1 MRPAFRRA
9 LFVSG
14 VLVACASVSA
24 ARLDRAGE
32 ILAQAREAIGG
43 EARLRAVTSLS
54 LKASERR
61 TGSSV
66 YVTRAGA
73 ARMDN
78 RETQSDVEIQIALPA
93 RYVLTRTWPGSV
105 GQHFSG
111 ILGDR
116 LIGETSSMGET
127 TPDRFIGGPDL
138 VARVATQRVRELLR
152 YMLAWL
158 LMAPDQYNVQFS
170 DAGEADAA
178 NGRAD
183 VLDAKGAY
191 DFAARLFFD
200 KQTHHLLMLNYQEPP
215 RQASAAAAPA
225 PPTRPPEKGEPLFRS
240 IEAPPTS
247 WGNMQIRLADYR
259 PVDGIMLPHHMTI
272 DEGSV
277 REWRVSRFEVNP
289 ALNWKR
295 FERR

>member
-1 MRPAFRRA
+1 MGPAFRRA
-9 LFVSG
+9 LFVSA
-14 VLVACASVSA
+14 VVVACASVPE
-24 ARLDRAGE
+24 ARPDRAGD

-78 RETQSDVEIQIALPA
+78 REMQSDVEIQIALPDKFILA
-93 RYVLTRTWPGSV
+93 RTPVGSTS
-105 GQHFSG
+105 QHFSG
-111 ILGDR
+111 ILGGR
-116 LIGETSSMGET
+116 LIAEASSMGGT
-127 TPDRFIGGPDL
+127 TPTLFIGGPDL
-138 VARVATQRVRELLR
+138 VARVATQRVREFLR
-152 YMLAWL
+152 FTLAWL
-158 LMAPDQYNVQFS
+158 LMAPDQYSVQFS
-170 DAGEADAA
+170 DAGEADTA

-200 KQTHHLLMLNYQEPP
+200 KQTHRLLMLEYREPP
-215 RQASAAAAPA
+215 RAAPA
-225 PPTRPPEKGEPLFRS
+225 ADADAPQTRPPDKGEPLFRS
-240 IEAPPTS
+240 IEAPPTRP
-247 WGNMQIRLADYR
+247 GNMQIRLADHR
-259 PVDGIMLPHHMTI
+259 PVDGIMLPHQMTI
-272 DEGSV
+272 DAGSV
-277 REWRVSRFEVNP
+277 QEWRISRFKVNP

>member
-1 MRPAFRRA
+1 MRPAIRRA

-14 VLVACASVSA
+14 VLVAFASVPA
-24 ARLDRAGE
+24 ARQDRAGE

-43 EARLRAVTSLS
+43 EARLRGVTSLWV
-54 LKASERR
+54 KASERR

-78 RETQSDVEIQIALPA
+78 REVQSDVEIQIALPDKFILA
-93 RYVLTRTWPGSV
+93 RTPVGSTS
-105 GQHFSG
+105 QHFSG
-111 ILGDR
+111 ILGGR
-116 LIGETSSMGET
+116 LIAEASSMGAT
-127 TPDRFIGGPDL
+127 TPTLFIGGPDL
-138 VARVATQRVRELLR
+138 VARVATQRVREFLR
-152 YMLAWL
+152 FTLAWL
-158 LMAPDQYNVQFS
+158 LMAPDQYDLQFS
-170 DAGEADAA
+170 DAGEADIA

-200 KQTHHLLMLNYQEPP
+200 KQTHHLLRLEYWEGPL
-215 RQASAAAAPA
+215 RQTRAAAAPA
-225 PPTRPPEKGEPLFRS
+225 SPTRPPEKDEPLFRS
-240 IEAPPTS
+240 IEAPTS
-247 WGNMQIRLADYR
+247 NMQIRLADFR
-259 PVDGIMLPHHMTI
+259 SVDGIMLPHQMTI
-272 DEGSV
+272 DAGSV
-277 REWRVSRFEVNP
+277 QEWRVSRFKVNP